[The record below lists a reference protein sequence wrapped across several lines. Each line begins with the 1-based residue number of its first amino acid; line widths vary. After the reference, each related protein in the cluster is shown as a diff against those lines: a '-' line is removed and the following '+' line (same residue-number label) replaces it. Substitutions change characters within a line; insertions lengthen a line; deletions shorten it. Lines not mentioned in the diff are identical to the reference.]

1 MHTSPSDEH
10 EWPKHFQPAAVQ
22 TGFGGGRLS
31 TYCLALEAWRR
42 GLSVTFLAPDA
53 TTLSITDGRTTV
65 RLNHSRSGNPKSR
78 AYATTLNKYRTSEAL
93 RAHGVPVPDS
103 HHIKTKDVDYSK
115 VSELAASIGYPVVLK
130 PLRGT
135 MGRGVFANITDDSH
149 LKDSYNYL
157 VNTLHESS
165 IVLERHHVGED
176 ARVIVVGERYI
187 AACQRIPANVI
198 GDGKSTVRS
207 LITAK
212 NAARRRNPFLSGGL
226 ISIDF
231 EVKEMISRADYTLE
245 SIPKNGEYLRL
256 REKNNG
262 SAGGDV
268 LDITD
273 KLPNHVKQGAVEAV
287 KAIPGLRTAGVD
299 LLWDEDFS
307 PTSKDTIGGF
317 AVIEMNSRPHIGL
330 NMYPMYGKGRDLPKA
345 IIDEHFPASSRPN
358 NSLAR
363 NTTFDY
369 QLVASS
375 INSGVVNHSTLEP
388 LPEHGYPVRRRYAIS
403 PGLALRKP
411 AKNSLV
417 RLAREL
423 GIVYRIQL
431 SGARPRVT
439 VGASTAANAN
449 KFIDK
454 LAVKLGEEPN
464 LLPQWRGPLYVGFST
479 E

>member
-1 MHTSPSDEH
+1 MNTVPNDDFQ
-10 EWPKHFQPAAVQ
+10 WPQHFLPAAVR

-31 TYCLALEAWRR
+31 TFCLALEAWRR

-53 TTLSITDGRTTV
+53 TTLSITDGYTTV

-103 HHIKTKDVDYSK
+103 HHIDAKDSDYPQ
-115 VSELAASIGYPVVLK
+115 VRELAASIGYPVVLK

-135 MGRGVFANITDDSH
+135 MGRGVFANITDASQ
-149 LKDSYNYL
+149 LEDSYNHL
-157 VNTLHESS
+157 VNKLNETR
-165 IVLERHHVGED
+165 IVLERHHFGED
-176 ARVIVVGERYI
+176 ARVIVVGEKYI
-187 AACQRIPANVI
+187 AACKRIPANVI
-198 GDGKSTVRS
+198 GDGKSTVRN
-207 LITAK
+207 LISTK
-212 NAARRRNPFLSGGL
+212 NASRRRNPFLSGGL

-231 EVKEMISRADYTLE
+231 EVKEMIGRADYTLE
-245 SIPKNGEYLRL
+245 SVPAKGEYLRL

-268 LDITD
+268 VDITD
-273 KLPNHVKQGAVEAV
+273 KLPDHITQGAVEAV

-299 LLWDEDFS
+299 LLWDEDFIPES
-307 PTSKDTIGGF
+307 NESNGGF

-345 IIDEHFPASSRPN
+345 IIDEHFPGSSRPT
-358 NSLAR
+358 NSLSG

-369 QLVASS
+369 RLISS
-375 INSGVVNHSTLEP
+375 AIYSGVIHQSTLKP

-403 PGLALRKP
+403 AGLTLKKP
-411 AKNSLV
+411 AKHSLV

-423 GIVYRIQL
+423 ASFFHGAPP
-431 SGARPRVT
+431 SGPEGRL
-439 VGASTAANAN
+439 VG
-449 KFIDK
+449 
-454 LAVKLGEEPN
+454 
-464 LLPQWRGPLYVGFST
+464 
-479 E
+479 